1 MSADPLPLR
10 RQVTILAILMVAS
23 FGFRLVPYLVG
34 TSFVGQSQA
43 GEWNLWN
50 ANPVWA
56 LFLLAFARCR
66 IPWIGILIPLIGY
79 ILTDLVLE
87 WILASR
93 GLATSSISGRLTS
106 YALFIALS
114 HLGWIIRKLPKD
126 MKILER
132 GASILSVGML
142 GSVLFFIISNG
153 IVWLTS
159 KPSDGFYYY
168 PPTWDGMI
176 RCYQMAFPF
185 FTNSFLG
192 DIVFVAFFFAVFA
205 GVEQW
210 ILARQEKRSLA
221 VVEVD
226 Q

>member
-1 MSADPLPLR
+1 MSPDALSLR
-10 RQVTILAILMVAS
+10 RQIAILTLLMVAS
-23 FGFRLVPYLVG
+23 FGFRLLPYFVG

-79 ILTDLVLE
+79 IATDMVLE

-93 GLATSSISGRLTS
+93 GLETSSITGRLTS
-106 YALFIALS
+106 YVLFIALS
-114 HLGWIIRKLPKD
+114 NLGWIIRKLPRD

-132 GASILSVGML
+132 AASILTVGML

-153 IVWLTS
+153 ILWLTS

-168 PPTWDGMI
+168 PPTWEGMI
-176 RCYQMAFPF
+176 RCYRMALPF
-185 FTNSFLG
+185 FQNSFLG
-192 DIVFVAFFFAVFA
+192 DIVFVAFFFASYA
-205 GVEQW
+205 GLEQW
-210 ILARQEKRSLA
+210 ILARHDKGALA
-221 VVEVD
+221 VVEN
-226 Q
+226 